1 MRVLV
6 DVGHPGHVHF
16 YKHAICRLQDKGH
29 EVLVSARDKDVTLAL
44 LEHYGFAYR
53 TLSSI
58 GRGRVGLLWEF
69 VRREQ
74 ALLHLIR
81 ELDPDAVTAI
91 GGAFIAPIC
100 RLLGKPSIV
109 FTDTEH
115 VAIDRYLTY
124 PFASVICT
132 PECFKLDLGSRHI
145 RYAGYQEMAYLHP
158 NWFIPNPEVLH
169 EIGLTKKDTY
179 FIVRFVSWG
188 AAHDVGYRGFSDL
201 GKRHLIAALETFGRV
216 MITSET
222 RLHPDFEPYRMSISP
237 AKIHDLLA
245 YSALYIGE
253 GATMASEAALLG
265 VPSIYVN
272 PLTLGYLEDEER
284 YGLLY
289 RLPDESEAI
298 ERAIALINTP
308 DIRAEWQ
315 LKRQRLLQDKIDVTA
330 WMVDFVEGY
339 VLETKTKE
347 IMGSVGL

>member
-1 MRVLV
+1 MRIIVEI
-6 DVGHPGHVHF
+6 GHPAHVHLF
-16 YKHAICRLQDKGH
+16 RHAIRLFRDRGH
-29 EVLVSARDKDVTLAL
+29 EIAIVARRKDVTLQLLDEYGFEYTSISTQRKGTLGLIVEL
-44 LEHYGFAYR
+44 LE
-53 TLSSI
+53 
-58 GRGRVGLLWEF
+58 RGWRLF
-69 VRREQ
+69 HIARSF
-74 ALLHLIR
+74 
-81 ELDPDAVTAI
+81 DPDIFLSVSSMSSAHVAT
-91 GGAFIAPIC
+91 
-100 RLLGKPSIV
+100 LLGKTSII
-109 FTDTEH
+109 FDDTEH
-115 VAIDRYLTY
+115 ARLERAGWL
-124 PFASVICT
+124 PFATVVCT
-132 PECFKLDLGSRHI
+132 PDAYKLNLGRKQV
-145 RYAGYQEMAYLHP
+145 RYEGCQELAYLHP
-158 NWFIPNPEVLH
+158 NRFTPNPNILH
-169 EIGLTKKDTY
+169 EVGLTEKDRY